1 MVNERGLTMTDQAA
15 HQLLT
20 ERVQAVAEQ
29 MRISVRRAQAYLTD
43 ESLAV
48 MVDRMVATLADEA
61 PGADLCTEPRTTSI
75 TVGTL
80 GRLIAGL
87 AEVAQLYTDP
97 TTTLPANDCRRRTHE
112 VLTLLS
118 VTGLIQADTTGGGP
132 VPIPPA
138 LLSRIA
144 RILTTAAEHTDNADL
159 AAALRRDAMR
169 ASG

>member
-48 MVDRMVATLADEA
+48 MVDRMVATLANEA
-61 PGADLCTEPRTTSI
+61 PGADLCTEPRTSSV

-87 AEVAQLYTDP
+87 AEVAQLYTEPSWTGWRPGLCHLRLGGD
-97 TTTLPANDCRRRTHE
+97 A
-112 VLTLLS
+112 LT
-118 VTGLIQADTTGGGP
+118 V
-132 VPIPPA
+132 
-138 LLSRIA
+138 A
-144 RILTTAAEHTDNADL
+144 RLVFD
-159 AAALRRDAMR
+159 
-169 ASG
+169 G